1 MDLTALTDKVRRL
14 KAIDG
19 ISFRN
24 WAKHYKALPDKPEAE
39 DRPAKI
45 ARVLLSGETIEIV
58 DFYAGGAT
66 FQEPEDVDPYDGTV
80 YYSINANNIDEFINH
95 YDKPAREPTVSIVG

>member
-1 MDLTALTDKVRRL
+1 MDLITLTDKVRRL

-45 ARVLLSGETIEIV
+45 ARVLLAGKAIELV
-58 DFYAGGAT
+58 DYYAGGAT
-66 FQEPEDVDPYDGTV
+66 FQEPADVDPYDGTV
-80 YYSINANNIDEFINH
+80 YYDIDADNIDEFIN
-95 YDKPAREPTVSIVG
+95 YYKV